1 MSIIREFAKFIE
13 PTGELEYDNTTS
25 GLSATTIKSAIDELN
40 TLLGGGNVG
49 SQSTFSIY
57 EFAASGGQTTFNLS
71 STFTVGGDVTAGD
84 FITNET
90 YKIQTTGTTDFTLI
104 GASDSNPGTVFT
116 ATGAGAGT
124 GTARVAVT
132 YIPGYIQVYING
144 VFIASTDYTASDGQ
158 TVVLTEAAEAS
169 DLVTVVVLDS
179 FNVATQLRV
188 INVDASAPD
197 DSLVIDNVGD
207 VSVTS
212 DIKLADNGK
221 LILGDSS
228 DLQIYSDGTT
238 GQVTGNVNVTGS
250 VTADGLTVDTD
261 TLVVDATN
269 NRVGIGT
276 SSPEFPITAYGS
288 SNQVYIGSVTPS
300 VKTVLASDETN
311 LRAYIGTRTNHPI
324 SFVTDGNE
332 RMRIDISG
340 QTQVVGFDAI
350 TLGFPAVAGG
360 ASRSGIKPTVT
371 GAGAGQLQFLVG
383 GDNITEATTI
393 AAMLD
398 ASGNLLVGKSATA
411 FGTAGVEA
419 SASSGL
425 WSTRSGFPPLAL
437 NRLSTDG
444 SIADFYEDGAPVGSI
459 FNSGTTM
466 GVGSLDTGVLLA
478 NNIDAIL
485 PWNASTN
492 AERDNAI
499 DLGRSAGRFK
509 DLYLSG
515 GVEMIHSSSGGIQMK
530 RYDSTININNSLG
543 QIVFGGSE
551 DGGTT
556 VNNSASIVALSS
568 QNHTSTAS
576 GGYLTF
582 NTTADN
588 TTTLSERMRIT
599 AAGALQLSDVN
610 SPNDINTA
618 IYSNSDVLEFEAF
631 GTNGAI
637 AFATGSSVTERMRID
652 EFGGLAIKSVGGAT
666 TAGFYGGNLVNGITA
681 VPSGVGTPF
690 VLGRDTG
697 TLRSAHFGG
706 NLKFDSGY
714 GVLFGDAGGSGS
726 SSSNTLDSY
735 EEGTWTPTVVG
746 GTSGL
751 APITVVTANYTKVG
765 NKVFAACY
773 IFPIDLST
781 DTIVGPMRIGGLP
794 FSGASRYT
802 QAVSISYQTIS
813 TAYPNLSGYVQTNQI
828 ILNQNTTTTTLDRS
842 DCVSISGRTIMIGV
856 TYITA

>member
-238 GQVTGNVNVTGS
+238 GQITGNVNVTGS
-250 VTADGLTVDTD
+250 VTADGLTVDS
-261 TLVVDATN
+261 TN
-269 NRVGIGT
+269 NSGNTGTPTIVIKDLDTVVSAGQYTGAVEFETSDASNSGVNSYIRSVMTGTGGAGSLTFGTGFAGSLADRVLINDNGDISFYSSDGLSQALFWDASAESLGIGT
-276 SSPEFPITAYGS
+276 SSPS
-288 SNQVYIGSVTPS
+288 SARLQVKGAGT
-300 VKTVLASDETN
+300 TVSTN
-311 LRAYIGTRTNHPI
+311 
-324 SFVTDGNE
+324 
-332 RMRIDISG
+332 
-340 QTQVVGFDAI
+340 AI
-350 TLGFPAVAGG
+350 FAEN
-360 ASRSGIKPTVT
+360 S
-371 GAGAGQLQFLVG
+371 AGAGLFTIRDNGEAFLLGNVGIGVAPSAWASAYKVLQIGSASSMFNTGSGTLFAANAYIDSGFAWRYQNSSYSSRYTMESGGHAWYIAPSGTAGDAVG
-383 GDNITEATTI
+383 FTQ
-393 AAMLD
+393 AMTLD
-398 ASGNLLVGKSATA
+398 ASGNVGIGVVPTAAYKMQVNVATNTVSTGSPVDSSLVH
-411 FGTAGVEA
+411 
-419 SASSGL
+419 
-425 WSTRSGFPPLAL
+425 
-437 NRLSTDG
+437 
-444 SIADFYEDGAPVGSI
+444 IA
-459 FNSGTTM
+459 
-466 GVGSLDTGVLLA
+466 
-478 NNIDAIL
+478 
-485 PWNASTN
+485 
-492 AERDNAI
+492 
-499 DLGRSAGRFK
+499 
-509 DLYLSG
+509 
-515 GVEMIHSSSGGIQMK
+515 
-530 RYDSTININNSLG
+530 
-543 QIVFGGSE
+543 
-551 DGGTT
+551 GGTT
-556 VNNSASIVALSS
+556 TVGDGVSLQLTNISGAKETGWRISAV
-568 QNHTSTAS
+568 TAS
-576 GGYLTF
+576 GNNGDLVFNGYAGG
-582 NTTADN
+582 ADYP
-588 TTTLSERMRIT
+588 ERMRIT

-637 AFATGSSVTERMRID
+637 AFTTGSSVTERMRIDVSGNVGIGTASPSSYPVAPNLVVDTKGNNGGITIKTGSTNYGGVYFADGTTGDEEYRGSIQYSHDYVGVTDSMQFSTAGAERMRID

-697 TLRSAHFGG
+697 TSL
-706 NLKFDSGY
+706 L
-714 GVLFGDAGGSGS
+714 L
-726 SSSNTLDSY
+726 
-735 EEGTWTPTVVG
+735 
-746 GTSGL
+746 
-751 APITVVTANYTKVG
+751 
-765 NKVFAACY
+765 
-773 IFPIDLST
+773 
-781 DTIVGPMRIGGLP
+781 
-794 FSGASRYT
+794 
-802 QAVSISYQTIS
+802 
-813 TAYPNLSGYVQTNQI
+813 
-828 ILNQNTTTTTLDRS
+828 
-842 DCVSISGRTIMIGV
+842 
-856 TYITA
+856 

>member
-104 GASDSNPGTVFT
+104 GALDSNPGTVFT

-459 FNSGTTM
+459 GTNSGLFIGSTYGNDAGIRFASDIIAPSTT
-466 GVGSLDTGVLLA
+466 TGA
-478 NNIDAIL
+478 NRDA
-485 PWNASTN
+485 
-492 AERDNAI
+492 AI
-499 DLGRSAGRFK
+499 DLGYDSSRFK

-515 GVEMIHSSSGGIQMK
+515 GV
-530 RYDSTININNSLG
+530 
-543 QIVFGGSE
+543 VFG
-551 DGGTT
+551 TT
-556 VNNSASIVALSS
+556 
-568 QNHTSTAS
+568 
-576 GGYLTF
+576 
-582 NTTADN
+582 
-588 TTTLSERMRIT
+588 
-599 AAGALQLSDVN
+599 
-610 SPNDINTA
+610 
-618 IYSNSDVLEFEAF
+618 
-631 GTNGAI
+631 
-637 AFATGSSVTERMRID
+637 
-652 EFGGLAIKSVGGAT
+652 
-666 TAGFYGGNLVNGITA
+666 
-681 VPSGVGTPF
+681 
-690 VLGRDTG
+690 
-697 TLRSAHFGG
+697 
-706 NLKFDSGY
+706 
-714 GVLFGDAGGSGS
+714 GGSVS
-726 SSSNTLDSY
+726 SKTLDDY
-735 EEGTWTPTVVG
+735 EEGTWTPTLVG
-746 GTSGL
+746 TTSGS
-751 APITVVTANYTKVG
+751 ATITVTNATYTKVG
-765 NKVFAACY
+765 RQVFVAAY
-773 IFPIDLST
+773 ITADLST
-781 DTIVGPMRIGGLP
+781 HNVVGACQIGGLP
-794 FSGASRYT
+794 FTASTNEMGGGNSSYCQWFTTDLATTSVHFRPLGPSIRLQKGSSSGSFVAGDLGTSS
-802 QAVSISYQTIS
+802 APIMM
-813 TAYPNLSGYVQTNQI
+813 
-828 ILNQNTTTTTLDRS
+828 LN
-842 DCVSISGRTIMIGV
+842 V
-856 TYITA
+856 TYIA